1 MTKITLLVS
10 TLLLLAAHSSPMA
23 RSLQEIRDSGVLNV
37 GVAKAVPWVMSNAK
51 GDLLGAEIDVASLL
65 VSDLGVEEKVTV
77 LEWSELI
84 PALQKGDIDVII
96 SGMSIT
102 PARALKVDFTRPYG
116 DSALSLLARRDG
128 PAGEASDIE
137 AINQASVKIGST
149 AGTISAEVSHQLFY
163 SAQAL
168 EFPSIKALFGEL
180 QAGNIDAMVISQPF
194 PHLAAAE
201 APDKYVEPLQ
211 EPLHTQVEAMA
222 VQQGNQSLLNFLN
235 AWIAAKVAEGY
246 IEKNHAY
253 WFLSTDWFSR
263 VTATADDKAEDAKAE
278 GTKAEDEKDKE
289 SSTPSTTEQEK
300 K

>member
-1 MTKITLLVS
+1 MTKITLLLS
-10 TLLLLAAHSSPMA
+10 MIALLVGHSSSMA

-37 GVAKAVPWVMSNAK
+37 GVAKVIPWVMSNAK
-51 GDLLGAEIDVASLL
+51 GDLLGAEIDIASLL
-65 VSDLGVEEKVTV
+65 ISELGVEEKVTV
-77 LEWSELI
+77 MAWSELI

-102 PARALKVDFTRPYG
+102 PARALKVDFTIPYG
-116 DSALSLLARRDG
+116 DSELSLLARRDS

-137 AINQASVKIGST
+137 AVNQKSVKIGAT

-163 SAQAL
+163 SAQIL

-201 APDKYVEPLQ
+201 APDTYVEPLH

-235 AWIAAKVAEGY
+235 AWIAAKMAEGY

-253 WFLSTDWFSR
+253 WFLSNDWFSR
-263 VTATADDKAEDAKAE
+263 ITVTEDDKTEDDKAEN
-278 GTKAEDEKDKE
+278 TKTEDEKAKE
-289 SSTPSTTEQEK
+289 SSTPSAVEKEK